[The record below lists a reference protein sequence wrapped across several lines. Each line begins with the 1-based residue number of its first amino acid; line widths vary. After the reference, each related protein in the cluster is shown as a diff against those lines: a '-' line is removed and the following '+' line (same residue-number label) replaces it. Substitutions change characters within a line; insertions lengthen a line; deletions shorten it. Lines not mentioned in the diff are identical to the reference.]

1 MEKRTGELEAEEDF
15 IDVLLKLQQDGDLEL
30 PLTDDNIK
38 AVILDIFSGGGAC
51 NSIDSCGVGNVGND
65 EKPKSHGTGTS
76 GGKAGL

>member
-38 AVILDIFSGGGAC
+38 AVILVSALALMPFDLILVKFNICSQ
-51 NSIDSCGVGNVGND
+51 
-65 EKPKSHGTGTS
+65 
-76 GGKAGL
+76 

>member
-38 AVILDIFSGGGAC
+38 AVILVSALALMPFDLILVKFNICS
-51 NSIDSCGVGNVGND
+51 
-65 EKPKSHGTGTS
+65 P
-76 GGKAGL
+76 